1 MESADENTTRNLRT
15 LHPRDEHGYFMVSA
29 TIQRVYVLTQMGK
42 CATCGSEG
50 ASASEHSQKHIQLPL
65 CQQLQFDNSVS
76 CSHPDV
82 QKGIQSMCESTC
94 RTFLSSLPL
103 NTAIGVW
110 ARAQPRPSQ
119 SKTWPPSYPLT
130 SSWLV
135 RSVKWKS
142 KSSCPGAPGSTVF
155 WIVTEAST
163 SSPVFRRRGT
173 CTPVVGARPKP

>member
-130 SSWLV
+130 WRASSANTALG
-135 RSVKWKS
+135 REL
-142 KSSCPGAPGSTVF
+142 PGSAPTNATAVNL
-155 WIVTEAST
+155 IMSEALKCS
-163 SSPVFRRRGT
+163 
-173 CTPVVGARPKP
+173 